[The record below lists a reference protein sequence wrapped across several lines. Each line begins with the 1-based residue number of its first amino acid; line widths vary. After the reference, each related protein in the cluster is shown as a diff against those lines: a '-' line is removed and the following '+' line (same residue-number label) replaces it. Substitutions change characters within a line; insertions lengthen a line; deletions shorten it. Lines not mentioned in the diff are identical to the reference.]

1 MDSAECIE
9 KESGA
14 RNPISQQ
21 EVTST
26 KEKTN
31 VRVISPE
38 TWLRIILLAVTIA
51 RICAA
56 LGDDSKSATVR
67 TPKSPASVCCSRGGL
82 LHHRELWHAC

>member
-26 KEKTN
+26 MEKTN

-51 RICAA
+51 
-56 LGDDSKSATVR
+56 
-67 TPKSPASVCCSRGGL
+67 
-82 LHHRELWHAC
+82 HF